1 MANWFSLNRLKL
13 FGSAPETPDDAAA
26 IAETAEHT
34 IEERLLNV
42 KNKIA
47 RGGYRSLTETELTE
61 LHNDICK
68 ILEFVEHALSII
80 ETSRRVE
87 PIDVSL
93 RRLRYV
99 RGRVNTILQE
109 QKTISE
115 NAA

>member
-1 MANWFSLNRLKL
+1 VRLR
-13 FGSAPETPDDAAA
+13 PEDAAA
-26 IAETAEHT
+26 ISETAEHT

-47 RGGYRSLTETELTE
+47 RGGYRSLTKPELTE
-61 LHNDICK
+61 LRNDISK
-68 ILEFVEHALSII
+68 ILEFVEHALSLI
-80 ETSRRVE
+80 ETSGHIE
-87 PIDVSL
+87 SIDVSL

-109 QKTISE
+109 QQTISA